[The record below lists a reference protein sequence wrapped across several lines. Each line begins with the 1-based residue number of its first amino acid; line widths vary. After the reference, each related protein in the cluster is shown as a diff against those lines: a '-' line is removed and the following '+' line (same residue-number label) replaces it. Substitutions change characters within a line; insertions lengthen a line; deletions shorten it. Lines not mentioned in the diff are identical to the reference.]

1 MSVMDK
7 IKAGAT
13 ILDVRTPDEYKDGGY
28 PGSINI
34 PVQVLAARIGEVPTG
49 KPIVVYCAAGRRA
62 QAALEMLKA
71 AGHEDVTNA
80 GGLRDMPR

>member
-1 MSVMDK
+1 MSVMEL

-34 PVQVLAARIGEVPTG
+34 PVQVLAARIGEVPKG
-49 KPIVVYCAAGRRA
+49 KPVVVYCAAGKRA
-62 QAALEMLKA
+62 GMALDMLKA
-71 AGHEDVTNA
+71 AGHDDVTNA